1 MNCWHC
7 GTKLIWGGDHDIEH
21 EEDSEY
27 SIETNLSCQNCNSFV
42 VVYFP
47 KETNVPRKT
56 SK

>member
-1 MNCWHC
+1 MKCWHC

-27 SIETNLSCQNCNSFV
+27 SIETNLSCPNCNSFV